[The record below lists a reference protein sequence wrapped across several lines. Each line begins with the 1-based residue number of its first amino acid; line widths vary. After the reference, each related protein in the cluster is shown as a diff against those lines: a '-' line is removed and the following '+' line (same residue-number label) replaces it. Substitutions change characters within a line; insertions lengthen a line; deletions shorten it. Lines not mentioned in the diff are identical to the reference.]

1 MFHVTRRTA
10 LVFVCASLFGLVA
23 CSSDDGGLAQDCE
36 SPEAVSD
43 LSALPEGIALDEYGT
58 VVRARTKNGF
68 VGAQAVADGKVD
80 KLYTP
85 LLNLLKDGGYEIVGE
100 DNEGFEAEIFFT
112 RERNTGS
119 LILRQ
124 GECAGATNIILTYG
138 A

>member
-1 MFHVTRRTA
+1 M
-10 LVFVCASLFGLVA
+10 LGLAA
-23 CSSDDGGLAQDCE
+23 CNSDDRGLARECE
-36 SPEAVSD
+36 SPKAATNI
-43 LSALPEGIALDEYGT
+43 SALPDGIALDEYGT
-58 VVRARTKNGF
+58 VVRARKKNGF
-68 VGAQAVADGKVD
+68 VGAQAVADAGVD

-112 RERNTGS
+112 RQANSGS

-124 GECAGATNIILTYG
+124 GECAGATNITLTYG

>member
-1 MFHVTRRTA
+1 MQATRRTA
-10 LVFVCASLFGLVA
+10 LVLVCASLLGLVA
-23 CSSDDGGLAQDCE
+23 CCSDDGGLATGCE
-36 SPEAVSD
+36 PPEAVSD
-43 LSALPEGIALDEYGT
+43 LSALPEGIALEDYGT

-68 VGAQAVADGKVD
+68 VGAQAVADAKVD

-124 GECAGATNIILTYG
+124 GDCAGATNIILTYG

>member
-1 MFHVTRRTA
+1 MRMTKRTPA
-10 LVFVCASLFGLVA
+10 LCGVALLLVLGA
-23 CSSDDGGLAQDCE
+23 CNSDGGGLAGECE
-36 SPEAVSD
+36 SPKAAADISV
-43 LSALPEGIALDEYGT
+43 LPEGIALQEYGT
-58 VVRARTKNGF
+58 VVRARKKNGF
-68 VGAQAVADGKVD
+68 VGAQAVADGEVD

-112 RERNTGS
+112 RQASSGS

-124 GECAGATNIILTYG
+124 GNCAGSTNIILTYG

>member
-1 MFHVTRRTA
+1 MRKRASAACGVA
-10 LVFVCASLFGLVA
+10 LVLGLAA
-23 CSSDDGGLAQDCE
+23 CSSDDGRLAGECE
-36 SPEAVSD
+36 PPKAAANLAV
-43 LSALPEGIALDEYGT
+43 LPEGIALQEYGT
-58 VVRARTKNGF
+58 VVRARKKNGF
-68 VGAQAVADGKVD
+68 VGAQAVAEGEVD

-112 RERNTGS
+112 RQASSGS

-124 GECAGATNIILTYG
+124 GNCAGSTNIILTYG

>member
-1 MFHVTRRTA
+1 MLQVTRRTA
-10 LVFVCASLFGLVA
+10 LVCVCASLLALVA
-23 CSSDDGGLAQDCE
+23 CSSDDGGLAQGCE
-36 SPEAVSD
+36 SPEAVAD

-58 VVRARTKNGF
+58 VIRARTRNGF
-68 VGAQAVADGKVD
+68 VGAQAVADEKVGQ
-80 KLYTP
+80 LYTP

-112 RERNTGS
+112 RNRNTGS

-124 GECAGATNIILTYG
+124 GDCADATNITLTYG

>member
-1 MFHVTRRTA
+1 MMKRTSA
-10 LVFVCASLFGLVA
+10 LCAVALMLGLA
-23 CSSDDGGLAQDCE
+23 SCNSEDGGLARECE
-36 SPEAVSD
+36 SPKAAAD
-43 LSALPEGIALDEYGT
+43 LSALPEGIALEDFGT
-58 VVRARTKNGF
+58 VIRARMKNGF
-68 VGAQAVADGKVD
+68 VGAQAVADAGVD

-112 RERNTGS
+112 RQANSGS